1 MDEQDGKEGAE
12 GGGAYGF
19 NPLQNAGNLI
29 VAVRHHCLL
38 DTWSL
43 AAEALATCA
52 FRDGTE
58 STCTSS
64 AIFLLYP
71 LFRTALLSAG
81 PFAHALPSAKLHRA
95 VDEVPAG
102 T

>member
-1 MDEQDGKEGAE
+1 MDEKDGKEGAE
-12 GGGAYGF
+12 GGGDYGF
-19 NPLQNAGNLI
+19 NSLQDAGNLI

-58 STCTSS
+58 STCTSI
-64 AIFLLYP
+64 AIFLLYF
-71 LFRTALLSAG
+71 LFRTVLLSAG
-81 PFAHALPSAKLHRA
+81 RFAHVLPSAKIHGA
-95 VDEVPAG
+95 AG